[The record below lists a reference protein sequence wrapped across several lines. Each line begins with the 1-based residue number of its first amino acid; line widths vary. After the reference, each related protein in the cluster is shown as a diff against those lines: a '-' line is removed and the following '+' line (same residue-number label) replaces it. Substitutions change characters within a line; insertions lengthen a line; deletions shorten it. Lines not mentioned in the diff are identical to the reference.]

1 MQISQVL
8 AEAEKSNSSLTKALL
23 KKVQDLI
30 KENNQLESGFNE
42 ESAVK
47 ANSILQNQ
55 LAKVNKEIKE
65 EDNSFK
71 EMVADKAMRNIE
83 LSRLCGEE
91 QKLLALTKNQQETNS
106 RYVEAIERINVQIAN
121 LNEEK
126 ARRDKTINE
135 FYDNKKHYEAL
146 QKEFEEKNNELNIY
160 GPEAEKKLKIVSEL
174 EPKIKAL
181 KKAIDDVEP
190 AIKEIWSLLDNDN
203 FDVFV
208 GHK

>member
-1 MQISQVL
+1 MQISQII

-23 KKVQDLI
+23 KKIKDLI
-30 KENNQLESGFNE
+30 KENNLLESDFNE
-42 ESAVK
+42 EAFVK
-47 ANSILQNQ
+47 SNSLLQNQ
-55 LAKVNKEIKE
+55 LAKVTSEIKN

-71 EMVADKAMRNIE
+71 KMVADKAMRNVE
-83 LSRLCGEE
+83 LSKLCGEE

-126 ARRDKTINE
+126 ARRDKIINE
-135 FYDNKKHYEAL
+135 FYDNKNHYEAL
-146 QKEFEEKNNELNIY
+146 QKECEEKNNELKIY
-160 GPEAEKKLKIVSEL
+160 GPEAEKKLKKVSEL

-190 AIKEIWSLLDNDN
+190 AIKEIWGLLDNDN
-203 FDVFV
+203 FDAFV